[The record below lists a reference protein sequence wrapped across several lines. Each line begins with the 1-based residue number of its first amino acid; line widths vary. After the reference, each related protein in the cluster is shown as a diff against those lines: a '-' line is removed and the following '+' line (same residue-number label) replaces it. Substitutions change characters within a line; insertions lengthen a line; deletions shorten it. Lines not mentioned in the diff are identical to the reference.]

1 MLEKLSEVQSRDL
14 DLLALE
20 EERGRTPPELLE
32 MRRRKESLEVAL
44 AAKEEKRDELRRE
57 IRQNELELQ
66 SLEARRKSAADSAVA
81 AGRSKEATQYQNQE
95 LQFATRVQELE
106 EDTLPLMERLEGF
119 DKEISDL
126 QAQLSE
132 LEPELEAVVTQEDAR
147 VAEVDERIAALSGER
162 DALARDIDAG
172 LLKQYEG
179 VRRSKRGLGLVA
191 IVDNQRCGG
200 CNMKLPIHVIQ
211 KARAGRG
218 VTRCPSCGR
227 ILWAKEG

>member
-1 MLEKLSEVQSRDL
+1 
-14 DLLALE
+14 
-20 EERGRTPPELLE
+20 

-44 AAKEEKRDELRRE
+44 ATQEERRDALRRE

-66 SLEARRKSAADSAVA
+66 SLEARRKSAADSAIA

-106 EDTLPLMERLEGF
+106 EDTLPLMERLEGYEE
-119 DKEISDL
+119 EIGTL
-126 QAQLSE
+126 QAQLGE
-132 LEPELEAVVTQEDAR
+132 LAPELEAVIAEEDAR
-147 VAEVDERIAALSGER
+147 VAEVENRIAALSGER
-162 DALARDIDAG
+162 DALARDIDAS

-179 VRRSKRGLGLVA
+179 VRRSKRGLGLVP